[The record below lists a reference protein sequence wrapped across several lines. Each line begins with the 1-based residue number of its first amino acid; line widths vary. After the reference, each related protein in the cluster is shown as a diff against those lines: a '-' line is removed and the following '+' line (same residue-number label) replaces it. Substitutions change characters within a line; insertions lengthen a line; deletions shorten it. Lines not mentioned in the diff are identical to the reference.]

1 MSKPNVSRRMFLS
14 KSASSAILG
23 AMGAMGVAGVARA
36 ADSVGTAHAPDWQ
49 ETFEIVIVGSG
60 FAGLA
65 AAYSALENGAKRVL
79 VLEKMPVF
87 GGNSVIN
94 AGQVSLAGSGMQ
106 KAKGIKDS
114 PELFKA
120 DMLRAGNSLNHQN
133 LVDALVAEAP
143 ACYDMMVASGV
154 KLRDEVIRLGGHSA
168 PRTIFADNY
177 SGGGICVPMHKHL
190 RDKGVAFR
198 NRSFVE
204 NIFLDKTGRATGVS
218 VVPDYDFDARKGGK
232 AIAVRATKGIVIA
245 SGGWGSDHEFISAS
259 MPPYATLKCTSQ
271 KGATSE
277 MLRLLLGLGAMPVM
291 LDTYQIGPWACP
303 DEFGAG
309 AASIFA
315 DYIFAEGIMVDA
327 RNGKRFVN
335 ELASRR
341 VRSEAEMKCVDQ
353 KGNPVF
359 PFGFCSEETTKDRP
373 GFAASL
379 REGTTKRTESVEE
392 LAKLY
397 GAPVDAL
404 KAQIDEWNRYV
415 ENGRDEAFGKPIDR
429 KLLLKPPFYSIRFW
443 PKLHYCMGGV
453 GITEKGEVLSF
464 RTLKPIPGLYAAGEI
479 TGGVHGADRLGSCSS
494 TDCLAFGRIAGRNA
508 ALNRA

>member
-1 MSKPNVSRRMFLS
+1 MSKFSSLSRRTLLS
-14 KSASSAILG
+14 GSALAAALG
-23 AMGAMGVAGVARA
+23 A
-36 ADSVGTAHAPDWQ
+36 VGAHAAPSDRRDTKANVLPEWK
-49 ETFEIVIVGSG
+49 ESFDIVIIGSG

-65 AAYSALENGAKRVL
+65 AAYSALENGIKSIL

-94 AGQVSLAGSGMQ
+94 AGQVSLAGSGLQ
-106 KAKGIKDS
+106 KKKNIKDS
-114 PELFKA
+114 ADLMKA
-120 DMLRAGNSLNHQN
+120 DMLKAGNSLNHQN

-143 ACYDMMVASGV
+143 ASYDMMVDCGV
-154 KLRDEVIRLGGHSA
+154 KFRDEVIRLGGHGA

-190 RDKGVAFR
+190 RSKGVQFR
-198 NRSFVE
+198 NRSFVSE
-204 NIFLDKTGRATGVS
+204 IVTAPSGRVVGVT
-218 VVPDYDFDARKGGK
+218 VTPNYDFDERKGGTPYSVEAK
-232 AIAVRATKGIVIA
+232 KGVIVA
-245 SGGWGSDHEFISAS
+245 AGGWGSDHEFIAAS
-259 MPPYATLKCTSQ
+259 MPPYATLACTSQ

-277 MLRLLLGLGAMPVM
+277 TLRMLLGLGATPVM

-341 VRSEAEMKCVDQ
+341 ERSEAEMKCVDA
-353 KGNPVF
+353 KGAPVF
-359 PFGFCSEETTKDRP
+359 PFGFCSEETTKNRP
-373 GFAASL
+373 GFEASF

-392 LAKLY
+392 LAALY
-397 GAPVDAL
+397 GAPVDGL
-404 KAQIDEWNRYV
+404 KKQIDEWNRFV
-415 ENGRDEAFGKPIDR
+415 EAGKDGAFGKPID
-429 KLLLKPPFYSIRFW
+429 KKVLLKPPFYSIRFW
-443 PKLHYCMGGV
+443 PKLHYCMGGI
-453 GITEKGEVLSF
+453 GITEKAEVLSF

-494 TDCLAFGRIAGRNA
+494 TDCLCFGRIAGRSAAKNA
-508 ALNRA
+508 I